1 MESEESLAIRIPE
14 SNKPRVVIVG
24 GGFAGIQLSRN
35 LKNKGVQV
43 VMLDR
48 HNYHTFQPLLYQVAT
63 AGLEPDSI
71 AGPLRKVIENYEDF
85 YFRLAKVEHIDGDR
99 KTLKTS
105 IGEIN
110 YDYLVIANGTKT
122 NYFGNEKKFEKA
134 FPLKQVPQALDLRSH
149 ILQNFEQA
157 LITDNEAD
165 REELMT
171 FVIVG
176 GGPTGVE
183 LAGAMGELKKHV
195 LPHDYP
201 ELNLD
206 KMKIYLVEGMDRLL
220 LGMSDE
226 SGDRAMKYLKK
237 FEVDVYLNKM
247 VASYD
252 GETVKFNDDSVIKA
266 RTLVWGAGV
275 QGNVISGIRSESV
288 EKSRILVDTYNRV
301 QGYESIFAIGDI
313 ALMKSEDWP
322 KGHPM
327 LAPVAIQQGKHLA
340 DNIGRL
346 ISKREL
352 KPFEYTDKGSM
363 ATVGR
368 NKAVADLPGKM
379 HLGGFVAWLIWMFIH
394 LISIIG
400 FRNKLVV
407 FSNWVWNYFTY
418 DRGTR
423 LIIRPYVQGK
433 TPKEEHTELPIE
445 DSVSDSGTS

>member
-1 MESEESLAIRIPE
+1 MENLDSLAIRIPK
-14 SNKPRVVIVG
+14 SNKPRVVIIG

-85 YFRLAKVEHIDGDR
+85 YFRLAKVENIDGDNN
-99 KTLKTS
+99 KLTTS
-105 IGEIN
+105 IGDIH
-110 YDYLVIANGTKT
+110 YDYLVIANGSKT

-157 LITDNEAD
+157 LITEDDAY
-165 REELMT
+165 REELTT

-183 LAGAMGELKKHV
+183 LAGALGELKKHV

-206 KMKIYLVEGMDRLL
+206 KMKIYLVEGLDRLL
-220 LGMSDE
+220 MGMSDE
-226 SGDRAMKYLKK
+226 SGERALEYLKN
-237 FEVDVYLNKM
+237 FDVEVLLNKM
-247 VASYD
+247 VDSYD
-252 GETVKFNDDSVIKA
+252 GQIVRFKGGDTINAKTV
-266 RTLVWGAGV
+266 VWGAGV
-275 QGNVISGIRSESV
+275 QGNIIPGLKEDSI
-288 EKSRILVDTYNRV
+288 EKSRILVDTANRV
-301 QGYESIFAIGDI
+301 QGYDSVFAIGDI
-313 ALMKSEDWP
+313 ALMKSEEWP

-340 DNIGRL
+340 DNIKRL
-346 ISKREL
+346 ITQKEP
-352 KPFEYTDKGSM
+352 KPFTYKDKGSM

-368 NKAVADLPGKM
+368 NKAVADLPGKT
-379 HLGGFVAWLIWMFIH
+379 HLGGFIAWLIWMFIH

-400 FRNKLVV
+400 FRNKLIV

-433 TPKEEHTELPIE
+433 TPKEASTELPIKE
-445 DSVSDSGTS
+445 TVRDSETS